1 MAYTRASR
9 EAYLLRGLA
18 MGVPEKELELGD
30 GKRLPRPR
38 PHVGR
43 CHGARDGQGGGGG
56 EYGESQYG
64 CTPSCHGDKNGC
76 KPAGRR

>member
-18 MGVPEKELELGD
+18 IGVPEKEFELGD
-30 GKRLPRPR
+30 GERRPRLR

-43 CHGARDGQGGGGG
+43 CDGARDGQGGGGG
-56 EYGESQYG
+56 EYG
-64 CTPSCHGDKNGC
+64 
-76 KPAGRR
+76 